1 MSTTPDT
8 LAAALAW
15 HAAGASVV
23 RAAANGTK
31 APLGK
36 WTAAMTERADAEQ
49 LHAWFSDGHPGIGL
63 VLGAV
68 SGNLEMLEFE
78 GRAVAEGV
86 AREFS
91 EICEASGL
99 GDLWQRL
106 RAGYLEGTP
115 SGGGH
120 LLYRVTGGTVL
131 RNTKLAQRPA
141 SATELESKPKDKVKP
156 LIETRGEGGFVV
168 VAPSHGP
175 VHPTG
180 EPWRLTAGGPD
191 TVPVITAGERDALFA
206 VARMLDQMPAPS
218 EAPAPAPVTAADAFL
233 FGTSPAAT
241 DDGAL
246 RPGDDYEQRT
256 TWADI
261 LKPHGWSH
269 VFTSGQTT
277 YWRRP
282 GKDQGM
288 ISATTGHA
296 ADRDRL
302 YVFSTST
309 EFDTERPYTKFGAYT
324 LLAHGGDHSAAARAL
339 RSQGYGTPRPTP
351 PRHLA
356 AVPAPLPG
364 PAIDGTAALQVDEPA
379 PAPAG
384 AWPESFTDDG
394 NALLY
399 AGHVAEQLR
408 YVPERGMW
416 LTWDRWRWSWDEAG
430 HSVELGRALIRDL
443 DTRRFADNE
452 DVLKAARKHKQA
464 SLSRN
469 RIGSMLGLAQSD
481 RRLVVRIG
489 TLDAAPRHLC
499 TPGGIVDLT
508 TGAITPCTPEAMHT
522 RSALLAPDPH
532 HPTPRWDAFL
542 TDTFGGDLDMIG
554 FVQRL
559 AGYSASADTGTH
571 VFPFL
576 HGAGQN
582 GKSVLM
588 DVLRHLLGDY
598 AGPAPAGFLMAG
610 KQEHSEEIARL
621 PGPAPRRLLRD
632 RPVRPLRRSQA
643 QGTHRRR
650 HPHRPLH
657 APGLLRVRAH
667 PPPVAHG
674 QPPAPRQSRWQLL
687 LAAPAARPV
696 RAHRARGQE
705 GREPRPA
712 PGRRGRPRHPRLDHR
727 RSPRPLRRGRPSRA
741 RLRQVR
747 HRGLR
752 RRGRPHRPVPR
763 RLLRTGPHR
772 PRTDGDRPRPL
783 HVRGVVPHRGRAGH
797 GRPHLRQGTQGP
809 RHRPQA
815 VLGQVLLRRARPARR
830 RRRRRARGLVIKVP
844 LRVPLS
850 AVAV

>member
-621 PGPAPRRLLRD
+621 QGLRLVVSSEIDPSARFDEAKLKELTGGDTLTARYMHQGFFEFEPTHHLWLMGNHQPRVKAGGNSFWRRLRLVPFAHIVPEDKKVENLAQLLVDEEGPGILAWIIAGARAHFAGGGLREPD
-632 RPVRPLRRSQA
+632 SVKSATEAYAAEEDHIGRFLEDCCVRGPIAHVRTETGRVRSTYEAWCHTEGEQA
-643 QGTHRRR
+643 MDARTFGRELKARGIVR
-650 HPHRPLH
+650 KPSSGKYFYAGL
-657 APGLLRVRAH
+657 GLLA
-667 PPPVAHG
+667 
-674 QPPAPRQSRWQLL
+674 
-687 LAAPAARPV
+687 
-696 RAHRARGQE
+696 E
-705 GREPRPA
+705 GDVDERE
-712 PGRRGRPRHPRLDHR
+712 GW
-727 RSPRPLRRGRPSRA
+727 
-741 RLRQVR
+741 
-747 HRGLR
+747 
-752 RRGRPHRPVPR
+752 
-763 RLLRTGPHR
+763 
-772 PRTDGDRPRPL
+772 
-783 HVRGVVPHRGRAGH
+783 
-797 GRPHLRQGTQGP
+797 
-809 RHRPQA
+809 
-815 VLGQVLLRRARPARR
+815 
-830 RRRRRARGLVIKVP
+830 
-844 LRVPLS
+844 
-850 AVAV
+850 